1 MTVVVVMLTVV
12 VVVLALLVVG
22 LLRSHAE
29 ILRALHDL
37 GVNVED
43 GAVQQFALTPQAPQN
58 PPQTLPAGAPAG
70 VPETV
75 ARRGLTGAADVS
87 GVTPSGDAVMVGVT
101 GTGRRTLLAFLSSGC
116 TTCEGFWDALADP
129 ANRSIGQL
137 GADVVVITRGSDS
150 ESPAAV
156 ADMSS
161 DGLVT
166 VMSTEAWDDY
176 DVPVSPYFVLV
187 DGSGQHGEVLG
198 EGAAGGW
205 EQLTQLMSR
214 AVADGAM
221 GTRRSRRELLR
232 GGGTG
237 RDRSADADEALLAAG
252 IEPGD
257 PSLYPGGDQS

>member
-1 MTVVVVMLTVV
+1 MTAVVVVLTVV

-29 ILRALHDL
+29 ILRALHEL

-43 GAVQQFALTPQAPQN
+43 GGVQTFAATSPSTLAAAPPAAPA
-58 PPQTLPAGAPAG
+58 PPETGSPAG
-70 VPETV
+70 VPESVTQ
-75 ARRGLTGAADVS
+75 RGLPSAVDVV
-87 GVTPSGDAVMVGVT
+87 GVTPEGDAAMVGVS
-101 GTGRRTLLAFLSSGC
+101 GDGRRTLLAFLSSGC

-129 ANRSIGQL
+129 SNRAVGEL
-137 GADVVVITRGSDS
+137 GANVVVVTRGADS

-156 ADMSS
+156 ADMTSE
-161 DGLVT
+161 GLTT

-176 DVPVSPYFVLV
+176 SVPVSPYFVLV
-187 DGSGQHGEVLG
+187 DGTSDEVIG

-205 EQLTQLMSR
+205 DQLTQLMSR

-232 GGGTG
+232 G

-257 PSLYPGGDQS
+257 PSLYHGGDES